1 MDDLIQRARNGDS
14 EAFVALFE
22 ENKQSLWR
30 AAMAVLGNV
39 DDAADALQDTMVK
52 AWKAMPRFGGRCT
65 PGTWFM
71 RILLNTSYDLGRKRQ
86 REMPCAFGFDEV
98 EPKQGCVSWESA
110 KVAARLVE
118 RESDSDMALDVR
130 NVVASL
136 SADDRLVLVLF
147 YVDEYPVRQI
157 ASIMNLSEGAVRTR
171 LSRARDRFK
180 VAYGEN
186 AREEAEVVR

>member
-1 MDDLIQRARNGDS
+1 MS
-14 EAFVALFE
+14 
-22 ENKQSLWR
+22 
-30 AAMAVLGNV
+30 
-39 DDAADALQDTMVK
+39 
-52 AWKAMPRFGGRCT
+52 C
-65 PGTWFM
+65 
-71 RILLNTSYDLGRKRQ
+71 
-86 REMPCAFGFDEV
+86 
-98 EPKQGCVSWESA
+98 ESA
-110 KVAARLVE
+110 NVAARLVE

-186 AREEAEVVR
+186 AREKAEVVR